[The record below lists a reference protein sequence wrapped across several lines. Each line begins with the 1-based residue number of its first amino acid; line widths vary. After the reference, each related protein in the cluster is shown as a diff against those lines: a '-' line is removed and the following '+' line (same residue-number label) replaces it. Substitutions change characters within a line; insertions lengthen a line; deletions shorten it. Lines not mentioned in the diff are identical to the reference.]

1 MLMMKYTIAIMI
13 GVAMAAGAYGL
24 WAARSQHG
32 QEPVECARPDS
43 PEAER
48 ILTVLTSWTN
58 ASKCTSGES
67 WDPTRTLEKPHEA
80 RAKLID
86 EFHLFLAETG
96 VPDETVDLIL
106 MLLGEYQ
113 QHARTI
119 SQPFRGG
126 TRYKGNIE
134 YLLRQASQDMCQ
146 LRFGARMALD
156 ELLNDDEELS
166 WESHLGYRNVW
177 DQLAYWPYPEPMLAP
192 LEAPCDQRTSR

>member
-1 MLMMKYTIAIMI
+1 MKYTIAIMI
-13 GVAMAAGAYGL
+13 GMAMAAGAYWL
-24 WAARSQHG
+24 WAAGSQHD

-43 PEAER
+43 PDAER
-48 ILTVLTSWTN
+48 ILTVLTSRIES
-58 ASKCTSGES
+58 ASKCMSFGGEP
-67 WDPTRTLEKPHEA
+67 WDPTTTLEKPYEA

-86 EFHLFLAETG
+86 EFHLFLRETAL
-96 VPDETVDLIL
+96 PDESVEVIL

-134 YLLRQASQDMCQ
+134 YLLRQASQDMCR

-156 ELLNDDEELS
+156 ELLDHEEMLS
-166 WESHLGYRNVW
+166 WEKHLENVNIW
-177 DQLAYWPYPEPMLAP
+177 YQLAYWPYPEPMLAP